1 MRIALLKATVQE
13 PKSFNKQALE
23 SLINKTKEVMQRFI
37 DSKEKA
43 DIIMLP
49 EYSLGYI
56 KTDTHKKG
64 DRSNIKQILK
74 SDDYIKQII
83 KYSEGKSSLIVL
95 NKMIVYDKNGDNTT
109 FFIKDGKIDHTY
121 LKYAVTTAD
130 TQLISNFSDPRG
142 EMISKLRNNW
152 LENKNNN
159 KPYWWAERALTIGV
173 RTCFD
178 QYFEEEISE
187 EAEVNEKFD
196 IKIATSLCY
205 PGDPKILPQPWLRE
219 RGLLINNDGWVEK
232 NGPSRIYVC
241 QNINGKLAE
250 LNPEKDNQWFKTY
263 KASL

>member
-1 MRIALLKATVQE
+1 MKIALLKATIE
-13 PKSFNKQALE
+13 DSESFSKKTLE
-23 SLINKTKEVMQRFI
+23 SLISKAKKSIQHFI
-37 DSKEKA
+37 ESKEKA

-56 KTDTHKKG
+56 KADTHKKG
-64 DRSNIKQILK
+64 DRNSIKKILS
-74 SDDYIKQII
+74 SDDYIKRII
-83 KYSEGKSSLIVL
+83 KYSEGKSGLIIL
-95 NKMIVYDKNGDNTT
+95 NKTILYDKNGDNTT

-121 LKYAVTTAD
+121 LKYAITTAD

-142 EMISKLRNNW
+142 DMISKLKNDW
-152 LENKNNN
+152 MENKKNN

-196 IKIATSLCY
+196 IKIVTSLCY
-205 PGDPKILPQPWLRE
+205 PGDPKTLPQPWIRE
-219 RGLLINNDGWVEK
+219 RGLLINNDGWTEK
-232 NGPSRIYVC
+232 NGPSRLYVR
-241 QNINGKLAE
+241 QKISGKLEE
-250 LNPEKDNQWFKTY
+250 LKPEKDNQWFKTY